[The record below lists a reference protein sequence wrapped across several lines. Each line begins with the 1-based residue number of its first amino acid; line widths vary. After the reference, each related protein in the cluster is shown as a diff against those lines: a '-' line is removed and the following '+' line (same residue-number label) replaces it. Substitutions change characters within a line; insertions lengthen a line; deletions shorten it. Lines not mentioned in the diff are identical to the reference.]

1 MGRTLRL
8 LRSLLFAVVASG
20 LGGCDRPT
28 LPTVKGPEATDL
40 LPKITGAI
48 VTRHR
53 AEDGRITEIAVL
65 SLPDLKETVIR
76 PEKGEPYE
84 YVSQV
89 SGPDAEGR
97 IAYVQENLTGGTA
110 RLKTIRADGSNDQ
123 VILSRSGKSYE
134 VFGKHPVLS
143 PTGNLIALIIGE
155 RSLDIPGTYLRTGS
169 LEIWDVVRKIKLGIS
184 VEAEEHALYWFPDG
198 RRLAYVEFVS
208 KKRLPTFSL
217 GPDDFG
223 KEFSGWSRV
232 PAVHVLDVM
241 TGQRNLICI
250 GWQPVVSADGK
261 SILVEDSEGHR
272 RKVDI
277 ATGRSQVI
285 QWPGALSAGDHSSA
299 LALLP
304 GDLVLYWGL
313 PTEGSPVVRSPY
325 GSFRAGT
332 QMVTLK
338 LAEIHSG
345 KFQTVVP
352 AIDPRHDASF
362 GRVSRDVLH

>member
-1 MGRTLRL
+1 MRRILRRRL
-8 LRSLLFAVVASG
+8 ILFAVAASG
-20 LGGCDRPT
+20 LGGCDRST
-28 LPTVKGPEATDL
+28 LPTVKGPEAKDL

-65 SLPDLKETVIR
+65 SLPDRKETVIR
-76 PEKGEPYE
+76 PEKEEPYE

-110 RLKTIRADGSNDQ
+110 RLKTIRADGSSDQ
-123 VILSRSGKSYE
+123 VILLRSGKSYE

-143 PTGNLIALIIGE
+143 PTGNLIALIVGE
-155 RSLDIPGTYLRTGS
+155 RSLDIPGNNLRTGS
-169 LEIWDVVRKIKLGIS
+169 LEIWDIVRKIKLAIS
-184 VEAEEHALYWFPDG
+184 VEAEEHGLYWFPDG

-208 KKRLPTFSL
+208 KKELPKFSL

-241 TGQRNLICI
+241 TGHRDLICM
-250 GWQPVVSADGK
+250 GWQPVVSADAK

-277 ATGRSQVI
+277 ATGKFQVI
-285 QWPGALSAGDHSSA
+285 QWPGALSADDHSSA
-299 LALLP
+299 LAFLP

-338 LAEIHSG
+338 LAEIPSG

-352 AIDPRHDASF
+352 AIDPRHDLSF
-362 GRVSRDVLH
+362 GRVIRNALH

>member
-1 MGRTLRL
+1 MRRTLRF
-8 LRSLLFAVVASG
+8 LRSLLLTAVACG
-20 LGGCDRPT
+20 LGGCNR

-40 LPKITGAI
+40 LPKVTGAI
-48 VTRHR
+48 VTQHR
-53 AEDGRITEIAVL
+53 AEDGRITEIAIL
-65 SLPDLKETVIR
+65 SLPDLRDIVIR
-76 PEKGEPYE
+76 PGKEEPYE

-110 RLKTIRADGSNDQ
+110 RLKTIRTDGSSDQ

-134 VFGKHPVLS
+134 VFGKHPALS
-143 PTGNLIALIIGE
+143 PTRNLIAFVIGE

-208 KKRLPTFSL
+208 KKGLPTFAL
-217 GPDDFG
+217 GPGDFG

-241 TGQRNLICI
+241 TGQRKLICV
-250 GWQPVVSADGK
+250 GWQPVVAADGK

-272 RKVDI
+272 KKVDI

-285 QWPGALSAGDHSSA
+285 QWPGALSASDHASA
-299 LALLP
+299 IALLP

-338 LAEIHSG
+338 LADIYSG

-352 AIDPRHDASF
+352 AIDPRHEASF
-362 GRVSRDVLH
+362 GRVSPDVLH